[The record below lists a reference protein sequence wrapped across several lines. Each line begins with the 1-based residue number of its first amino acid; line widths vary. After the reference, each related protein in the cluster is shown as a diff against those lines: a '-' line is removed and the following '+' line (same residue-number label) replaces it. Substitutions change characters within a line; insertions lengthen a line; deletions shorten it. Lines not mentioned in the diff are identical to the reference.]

1 MRFVLS
7 LLVATLL
14 AAGLGVAYARFLRP
28 PVASEQAKPKTEA
41 AEPAAVDAKGAH
53 GEAKGAH
60 GEAKGAHGDA
70 KGGHG
75 DPKAGPRAGLV
86 ELPPIVGNLAAPAG
100 VWVRLEASITVD
112 PMEAKELEKMRGEVT
127 QDMLAYLA
135 TLTLP
140 QIQGSLGLQHLREDL
155 DERLAIRSARRARDL
170 VIHTLVVQ

>member
-7 LLVATLL
+7 LLVAGLL

-28 PVASEQAKPKTEA
+28 PVATEQAKAKTEA
-41 AEPAAVDAKGAH
+41 AAPAPVDAKSGH
-53 GEAKGAH
+53 GEAKG
-60 GEAKGAHGDA
+60 GGHGDA
-70 KGGHG
+70 KP
-75 DPKAGPRAGLV
+75 DPKAAPRAGLV

-100 VWVRLEASITVD
+100 VWVRLEASINVD
-112 PMEAKELEKMRGEVT
+112 PMEAKELEKLRGEVT

-155 DERLAIRSARRARDL
+155 DERLAIRSARRARAL